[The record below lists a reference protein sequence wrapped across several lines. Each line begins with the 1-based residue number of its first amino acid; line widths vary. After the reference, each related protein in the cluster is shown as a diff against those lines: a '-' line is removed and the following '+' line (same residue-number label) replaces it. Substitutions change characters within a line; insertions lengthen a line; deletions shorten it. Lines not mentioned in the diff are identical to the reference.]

1 VSDRTETLRR
11 WFPTPFVAIV
21 VLLVVLIVL
30 TPNLLSSANPSAGSL
45 PTEAEL
51 IVDHASGDNVTH
63 LYVRGIG
70 LVRYTSIA
78 VAVEGDFNW
87 SSPPSPSILTFGTP
101 TTWTDVLAAT
111 MTTAADPFAV
121 NVTAVYVDAS
131 GTTVDFVGMFAFDL
145 AGGVLSE
152 IVYVP
157 ATGGVTTTPQSQL
170 PLAIVLETV
179 SPGASP

>member
-1 VSDRTETLRR
+1 MSDRSETLRR

-30 TPNLLSSANPSAGSL
+30 TPNLLSSASPSAGSL

-51 IVDHASGDNVTH
+51 IVDHASGDTVTH

-78 VAVEGDFNW
+78 VVVVGNFSW
-87 SSPPSPSILTFGTP
+87 TSPPSSSNLSFGKP
-101 TTWTDVLAAT
+101 TKWTDVLAAS
-111 MTTAADPFAV
+111 TATASNPFAV

-131 GTTVDFVGMFAFDL
+131 GTTVDFVGTFAFDL

-157 ATGGVTTTPQSQL
+157 STGGVTTTPENQL

-179 SPGASP
+179 APGGSS